1 MTAFDNNNYENE
13 AKERFAQTKAYK
25 EYAEKTGEYT
35 KDKWQVV
42 NDGLMAV
49 FAKFAECK
57 KNGYTADSGEAQT
70 LLIELQDYIT
80 ENYYTCTKDILAVL
94 GQMYVTDERFKNN
107 IDKYAYGTA
116 TFVRE
121 SIEIYCK

>member
-13 AKERFAQTKAYK
+13 AKERFAQTRAYK

-70 LLIELQDYIT
+70 LVIELQDYIT
-80 ENYYTCTKDILAVL
+80 ENYTLAQRIFL
-94 GQMYVTDERFKNN
+94 RG
-107 IDKYAYGTA
+107 
-116 TFVRE
+116 
-121 SIEIYCK
+121 